1 MASVGNL
8 TVALRGSWPF
18 RLYMAVLKARVVV
31 RVSLPEIL
39 TTAALLGGW
48 LLLTLGVVALT
59 SPVAWLFS
67 GGLLLLSLGGWK
79 LAWALVTNGL
89 YALTRPEKA
98 AANDG

>member
-1 MASVGNL
+1 MASISNL
-8 TVALRGSWPF
+8 TITIRASRVLRSVFALLRLLMKLRVA
-18 RLYMAVLKARVVV
+18 
-31 RVSLPEIL
+31 LPEIL